1 MWRNEFRTRFGGVI
15 YLRAGASLFTF
26 DCLYTI
32 QAERESIFNSQP
44 EMIFGGDILMEAGTL
59 NAIACSFF
67 AIVPGFINSIST
79 EIGGSVLILGGTATF
94 TLVNF
99 MTTQIFALNVGVGM
113 HIALLGGALNMA
125 GKLCSLWV
133 DVILLGPT
141 RKTTNFLI
149 SPSILHRTR
158 LSKVARTRPT
168 WCLPPKAFAGA
179 TSSSAAASASSLE
192 LP

>member
-67 AIVPGFINSIST
+67 AIVPGFINSVST

-99 MTTQIFALNVGVGM
+99 MTTQIFAFNVGAGM

-125 GKLCSLWV
+125 GKFCSLWV
-133 DVILLGPT
+133 SSSLVPLD
-141 RKTTNFLI
+141 KTTN
-149 SPSILHRTR
+149 S
-158 LSKVARTRPT
+158 
-168 WCLPPKAFAGA
+168 
-179 TSSSAAASASSLE
+179 
-192 LP
+192 